1 MDEICQHNA
10 QYWRKYWDEI
20 TSNSIQYGPMNAT
33 FWDSMS
39 TRFARNR
46 TPKREEE
53 RFKGVLDL
61 IKTTGLEIDGS
72 YVLDIGAGTG
82 SLSIPLAKMGA
93 MVTSLDFSEGMLN
106 NLKQRADVENVKIDN
121 IIQRSWDEVDLDAE
135 GFREKFDLVI
145 ASMTPAVHNPQTFD
159 LMMGASK
166 RVCYYSG
173 WVNRRWDNAYYDLYQ
188 ELFNAEFKTGN
199 HGIYI
204 PFMYLYL
211 QGYHPE
217 IILKEDS
224 WKSESPVDE
233 MVDVI
238 ASHFYGTNTV
248 DPSIK
253 SEIKDYLVQN
263 GENGK
268 YCETSC
274 STSAMM
280 VWDKKKI

>member
-1 MDEICQHNA
+1 MDDIHQKNT
-10 QYWRKYWDEI
+10 QYWRNYWDEI
-20 TSNSIQYGPMNAT
+20 TSKTIRYGPMNAT

-39 TRFARNR
+39 KRFVRNR
-46 TPKREEE
+46 TPERESD
-53 RFKGVLDL
+53 RFNGFFNL
-61 IKTTGLEIDGS
+61 IKTTGLDIDGA

-93 MVTSLDFSEGMLN
+93 KVTSLDFSEGMLN
-106 NLKQRADVENVKIDN
+106 NLKQRAETENVKIDN

-159 LMMGASK
+159 RMMGASK
-166 RVCYYSG
+166 KLCYYSG
-173 WVNRRWDNAYYDLYQ
+173 WVNRRWDNAYYDLYR
-188 ELFNAEFKTGN
+188 ELFNSEFQTGN

-217 IILKEDS
+217 IILKKDT
-224 WKSESPVDE
+224 WRNESTVDE
-233 MVDVI
+233 MADTI
-238 ASHFYGTNTV
+238 ASHFYSTSTIEP
-248 DPSIK
+248 DIK
-253 SEIKDYLVQN
+253 SKIKGYLIHN

-280 VWDKKKI
+280 VWDKLKK